1 MTALTECVPLL
12 LSGYVHEEHEYNKY
26 GNRIEVSLNPDVTP
40 EEKDKQ
46 LFQYD
51 PPPPSFIRPVL

>member
-1 MTALTECVPLL
+1 VPLL
-12 LSGYVHEEHEYNKY
+12 LSGYVHEEHEYNKN

-51 PPPPSFIRPVL
+51 SRPP